1 MKKIIT
7 LTITVLMLLTLG
19 CKKNPNAVI
28 ELPSE
33 PEYIGLYLEN
43 ADVRRIGHAL
53 NTAPTR
59 QTIQWE
65 NPTTQYQF
73 SMMVFS
79 TDAVVGT
86 TTREFTILSIA
97 PDQTAEVLNLIGTSS
112 VKNTWHIVAEAPAS
126 IVGKAKRMQLTA
138 SPVPNV
144 STSSGQNFQ
153 GFMVQE

>member
-1 MKKIIT
+1 MKHIT
-7 LTITVLMLLTLG
+7 IAFMVSFLLLFVG
-19 CKKNPNAVI
+19 CKKNPNAII

-33 PEYIGLYLEN
+33 PVYIGLYLEN

-59 QTIQWE
+59 QTVQWE

-73 SMMVFS
+73 SMMVFT
-79 TDAVVGT
+79 TDASVGT

-97 PDQTAEVLNLIGTSS
+97 PDRTAEVLNLIGISS
-112 VKNTWHIVAEAPAS
+112 EKNTWHIVAEAPAS
-126 IVGKAKRMQLTA
+126 VVGKAARMQLAA
-138 SPVPNV
+138 SPVPDV

-153 GFMVQE
+153 GFMVRE